1 MSTVASADAAR
12 PQVQRPPILP
22 VGTAVWLA
30 SELMFFGALFAAYFT
45 LRSASEHPWPPEGV
59 ELETATAAVFT
70 VLLVASSATI
80 QMGVRAIEAGRTAGL
95 RRWLGITML
104 LAVAFL
110 ANQARE
116 WASADFS
123 AESHAFG
130 SAFFVMTGFHGLHVL
145 GGVLAMLVLL
155 GRTLDHSFGASER
168 PAVEVVSYYWHLV
181 DVVWVVMFTTLFLV
195 R

>member
-1 MSTVASADAAR
+1 MTAAAEAGR
-12 PQVQRPPILP
+12 AEVRRPPILP

-45 LRSASEHPWPPEGV
+45 LRSTHAEAWPPEGV

-70 VLLVASSATI
+70 ALLVASSGTI
-80 QMGVRAIEAGRTAGL
+80 QLGVRAIERGDRAGL
-95 RRWLGITML
+95 RRWLTVTML

-110 ANQARE
+110 GNQARE
-116 WASADFS
+116 WTAAHFDVS
-123 AESHAFG
+123 SHAFG
-130 SAFFVMTGFHGLHVL
+130 SAFFVLTGFHGLHVL
-145 GGVLAMLVLL
+145 GGVLAMVVLL
-155 GRTLDHSFGASER
+155 GRTLDHRFGASET

-181 DVVWVVMFTTLFLV
+181 DVVWVGMFTTLFVV